1 VSGPGS
7 ARRVLVG
14 LGSNLGDRLAHLVAA
29 VRGLPGVVAVA
40 PVVETDPVGPP
51 GQAPY
56 WNTVARLETALDPWR
71 LLEVAKQLEEAE
83 GRVRLQRW
91 GPRTLDV
98 DLLDVEGVSLESEAL
113 TLPHPRLWER
123 AFVVVPL
130 AAVAPELVGDRP
142 VPSLGQVRRVVATI
156 SPEGTVVSGPPTSR
170 AGALQPEPGGPG

>member
-1 VSGPGS
+1 MTS
-7 ARRVLVG
+7 RRVLVG
-14 LGSNLGDRLAHLVAA
+14 LGSNLGDRLAHLSAA

-56 WNTVARLETALDPWR
+56 WNTVVRLESELDPWSLLALAQR
-71 LLEVAKQLEEAE
+71 LEASA

-98 DLLDVEGVSLESEAL
+98 DLLDVEGVELRSDVL

-130 AAVAPELVGDRP
+130 AQVAPEVVAGRP
-142 VPSLGQVRRVVATI
+142 VPALGRVRRVVATI
-156 SPEGTVVSGPPTSR
+156 LPDGRV
-170 AGALQPEPGGPG
+170 EPGCPSDVGPWGLG